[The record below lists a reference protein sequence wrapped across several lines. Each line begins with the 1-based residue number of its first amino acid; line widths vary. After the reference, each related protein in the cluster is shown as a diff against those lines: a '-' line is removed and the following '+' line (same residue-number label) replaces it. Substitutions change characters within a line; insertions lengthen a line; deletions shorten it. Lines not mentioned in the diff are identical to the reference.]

1 MLAVLLGA
9 ALVGYGARFALRF
22 ALKKYEARLTDRI
35 RSDVESKML
44 SPPERP
50 PRATPRRDYD
60 CDTVRNLP
68 LPLAPTAPMRP
79 PGFDAY
85 SRATRSAGPYVYSR
99 APPATPH
106 SSRSRRSPLVTPY
119 TPQSRRSAKVAPT
132 PTSPLEAELSE
143 LRSRLEAVEA
153 PIAAEVAELR
163 ARLDFVERAS
173 PHHSPDAADR
183 VHRADASPYS
193 SASRT
198 RASGVNA
205 DHAGERAWPMIP
217 RRLEDALDAVAEPAP
232 APKRKPT
239 RPAPEWVPKRPTRP
253 APEYHP
259 RDRPAPDPL
268 SAPPGSRDSY
278 GHGRHPSRRRS
289 MNDEAAAPSTPPAG
303 DGRVREHVE
312 VDDAGVEGRGP
323 GEGRRELVEG
333 RAARAL
339 EADDRARGREEVPV
353 RGRAHEGPPVPR
365 LERAGARDGREPLAV
380 VGRAQAVEVVDGR
393 GRERGGDR
401 GRERALRRGAVRG
414 DVERARAAGAEFEG
428 PQPPLEAGPGH
439 GRRGRRQ
446 PGDRGAVAA
455 RGPVRALDEVE
466 GPEVQRER
474 VGRRRRAA
482 RRERR
487 PRRVQGRVE
496 AAADE
501 VVAQELARR
510 AEERAAGPA
519 DRVPEQ
525 GRARAGLSLIHI

>member
-1 MLAVLLGA
+1 VRAAAWRPPLWSFIVLAVLVGA
-9 ALVGYGARFALRF
+9 ALMGPGAWF

-60 CDTVRNLP
+60 EDTVRNLP

-106 SSRSRRSPLVTPY
+106 SSRSRRSPLVAPY

-153 PIAAEVAELR
+153 PIVAEVAELR

-205 DHAGERAWPMIP
+205 DHAGERAWPMVP
-217 RRLEDALDAVAEPAP
+217 RRLEGALDAVAGPAP
-232 APKRKPT
+232 AKRK
-239 RPAPEWVPKRPTRP
+239 PTRP

-303 DGRVREHVE
+303 D
-312 VDDAGVEGRGP
+312 DM
-323 GEGRRELVEG
+323 
-333 RAARAL
+333 RAA
-339 EADDRARGREEVPV
+339 EM
-353 RGRAHEGPPVPR
+353 
-365 LERAGARDGREPLAV
+365 
-380 VGRAQAVEVVDGR
+380 
-393 GRERGGDR
+393 
-401 GRERALRRGAVRG
+401 
-414 DVERARAAGAEFEG
+414 
-428 PQPPLEAGPGH
+428 
-439 GRRGRRQ
+439 
-446 PGDRGAVAA
+446 
-455 RGPVRALDEVE
+455 
-466 GPEVQRER
+466 
-474 VGRRRRAA
+474 
-482 RRERR
+482 
-487 PRRVQGRVE
+487 
-496 AAADE
+496 
-501 VVAQELARR
+501 
-510 AEERAAGPA
+510 
-519 DRVPEQ
+519 
-525 GRARAGLSLIHI
+525 

>member
-22 ALKKYEARLTDRI
+22 ALEKYEARLTDRI

-60 CDTVRNLP
+60 YDTTRNLP
-68 LPLAPTAPMRP
+68 LPLAPTAPSTWHPPMRP

-106 SSRSRRSPLVTPY
+106 SSRSRRSPLVAPY
-119 TPQSRRSAKVAPT
+119 TPPTRRSAKVAPT

-153 PIAAEVAELR
+153 PIVAEVAGLR

-173 PHHSPDAADR
+173 PHYSPDAADR

-217 RRLEDALDAVAEPAP
+217 RRLFADEPAP
-232 APKRKPT
+232 AR
-239 RPAPEWVPKRPTRP
+239 R
-253 APEYHP
+253 
-259 RDRPAPDPL
+259 DPL
-268 SAPPGSRDSY
+268 SAPPGSRESY

-303 DGRVREHVE
+303 DDMRME
-312 VDDAGVEGRGP
+312 DM
-323 GEGRRELVEG
+323 
-333 RAARAL
+333 
-339 EADDRARGREEVPV
+339 
-353 RGRAHEGPPVPR
+353 
-365 LERAGARDGREPLAV
+365 
-380 VGRAQAVEVVDGR
+380 
-393 GRERGGDR
+393 
-401 GRERALRRGAVRG
+401 
-414 DVERARAAGAEFEG
+414 
-428 PQPPLEAGPGH
+428 
-439 GRRGRRQ
+439 
-446 PGDRGAVAA
+446 
-455 RGPVRALDEVE
+455 
-466 GPEVQRER
+466 
-474 VGRRRRAA
+474 
-482 RRERR
+482 
-487 PRRVQGRVE
+487 
-496 AAADE
+496 
-501 VVAQELARR
+501 
-510 AEERAAGPA
+510 
-519 DRVPEQ
+519 
-525 GRARAGLSLIHI
+525 

>member
-1 MLAVLLGA
+1 MLAVLVGA
-9 ALVGYGARFALRF
+9 ALMGPGAWF

-50 PRATPRRDYD
+50 PRTTPRRDYD
-60 CDTVRNLP
+60 DYDTVRNLP

-106 SSRSRRSPLVTPY
+106 SSRSRRSPLVAPY
-119 TPQSRRSAKVAPT
+119 TPQSRRLAKVAPT
-132 PTSPLEAELSE
+132 PTSPLEEELSE

-163 ARLDFVERAS
+163 ARLDFVERSS

-303 DGRVREHVE
+303 DDMRME
-312 VDDAGVEGRGP
+312 DM
-323 GEGRRELVEG
+323 
-333 RAARAL
+333 
-339 EADDRARGREEVPV
+339 
-353 RGRAHEGPPVPR
+353 
-365 LERAGARDGREPLAV
+365 
-380 VGRAQAVEVVDGR
+380 
-393 GRERGGDR
+393 
-401 GRERALRRGAVRG
+401 
-414 DVERARAAGAEFEG
+414 
-428 PQPPLEAGPGH
+428 
-439 GRRGRRQ
+439 
-446 PGDRGAVAA
+446 
-455 RGPVRALDEVE
+455 
-466 GPEVQRER
+466 
-474 VGRRRRAA
+474 
-482 RRERR
+482 
-487 PRRVQGRVE
+487 
-496 AAADE
+496 
-501 VVAQELARR
+501 
-510 AEERAAGPA
+510 
-519 DRVPEQ
+519 
-525 GRARAGLSLIHI
+525 